1 MARIEAWHGSLLDPS
16 TKGLIDAQVRTQSL
30 SFIGSRLMQHHN
42 VFFVYGPMANLG
54 GIAIWEGPI
63 AYLMCVQYL
72 KTDAHPLHVLYCWTF
87 YGGSFAKLTQQNS
100 SF

>member
-1 MARIEAWHGSLLDPS
+1 
-16 TKGLIDAQVRTQSL
+16 
-30 SFIGSRLMQHHN
+30 MQHHN
-42 VFFVYGPMANLG
+42 EFFQVNGPMANLG